1 MLVLINGQT
10 MEGKVINVT
19 PSIINYSVRKKNKT
33 QIKEID
39 ADRVF
44 SILYGDGHTQIVYSQ
59 DTIMGYDYTV
69 SEMQYFILGEQDA
82 IKYFKA
88 PGATIVG
95 FALAAG
101 GGFFLAESFLVLMAP
116 FVSAS
121 IHTIP
126 GVRINSRKI
135 PSPENLEHETYIR
148 GYKRVAKSKRVQ
160 NAIKGSLLGVMAG
173 VATFKILDNNH
184 FFED

>member
-1 MLVLINGQT
+1 MLVLMNGQT

-19 PSIINYSVRKKNKT
+19 PLIINYTVKKKNKT

-39 ADRVF
+39 AERVF
-44 SILYGDGHTQIVYSQ
+44 SILYGDGHTQILYTQ
-59 DTIMGYDYTV
+59 DSIMGYDYSV
-69 SEMQYFILGEQDA
+69 SEMQYFIMGEQDA

-88 PGATIVG
+88 PGATIAG
-95 FALAAG
+95 FALAAA
-101 GGFFLAESFLVLMAP
+101 GGFFLAESFLVLMVP
-116 FVSAS
+116 FVSSS

-135 PSPENLEHETYIR
+135 PNPGNLEQETYIR
-148 GYKRVAKSKRVQ
+148 GYKRIAKSKRIQ
-160 NAIKGSLLGVMAG
+160 NAIKGSLLGVLAG
-173 VATFKILDNNH
+173 VATFKILDNNQ